1 MWGDYSR
8 EGEAS
13 PYKNYIDNEIPM
25 LENMVNFTGSK
36 MEKPRRRY
44 LVTAFLKNLFWMT
57 EKSQPLLSIYLY
69 KSFSMSVRFEKTE

>member
-25 LENMVNFTGSK
+25 LENMVEFYRK
-36 MEKPRRRY
+36 
-44 LVTAFLKNLFWMT
+44 
-57 EKSQPLLSIYLY
+57 
-69 KSFSMSVRFEKTE
+69 